1 MARTFNFARRP
12 FRDERPVLIAL
23 GVSFTMVLVLLI
35 VNVRQWTEFH
45 REIEG
50 TARQIESLDGRRERA
65 SRGAEE
71 SRAAL
76 NNYKVSTLAQESRA
90 LLKLV
95 AERRFSWSGLLARL
109 ERTLP
114 SDVRVIRLSPRFDDN
129 GNTLLDASLIGRG
142 PDAIVRTIAALSRD
156 PVFGAVD
163 LRSESSPEG
172 GAPEGYSFELQLG
185 YRAPESSKTAVSTEI
200 DSRPLPGAR

>member
-1 MARTFNFARRP
+1 MARTFNFSRRP
-12 FRDERPVLIAL
+12 FRDERPVLFSLAAAFAL
-23 GVSFTMVLVLLI
+23 AVLLLAA
-35 VNVRQWTEFH
+35 NLRQWVGFH

-50 TARQIESLDGRRERA
+50 TARQIESLDARRERA

-76 NNYKVSTLAQESRA
+76 NNYKVSTLAQESRG

-114 SDVRVIRLSPRFDDN
+114 SDVRVIRLSPRFDEN
-129 GNTLLDASLIGRG
+129 GATSLDISLIGRA

-156 PVFGAVD
+156 PLFGAVD
-163 LRSESSPEG
+163 LRSESTPEG
-172 GAPEGYSFELQLG
+172 GAPEGYSFELQLR
-185 YRAPESSKTAVSTEI
+185 YRTPDASNAPAAV
-200 DSRPLPGAR
+200 DPRPLGRAR